1 MCSAVCPL
9 AFCALTSSALL
20 AVALSSI
27 LISGRWPFCA
37 EMCNAVLP
45 LLTFCRAAPPS
56 APSQQAARV
65 WGGISSWQERHGR
78 TCLAMAVGST
88 LIIAATSSSLFLH
101 RRPFAEH
108 HAQHLRLSGWG
119 SRCSRSL
126 IARKRYNAPVHA
138 PPPHGRNPGAHVPFT
153 PPSPRCMWVFF
164 AERGWSAHHRMAPC
178 SLSIL
183 TEPATPVPAM
193 DDTSAQPRGE
203 PRVRPVLGV
212 GLTACRDL

>member
-108 HAQHLRLSGWG
+108 HAQTPAAFRVGFAVLTKPD
-119 SRCSRSL
+119 CSQTLQCTR
-126 IARKRYNAPVHA
+126 ARATAPWTQPWRPRPLHSALTPVHVGVFRGEGVERA
-138 PPPHGRNPGAHVPFT
+138 PSNGAVQLVNPHGTCNTRPCNGRHL
-153 PPSPRCMWVFF
+153 
-164 AERGWSAHHRMAPC
+164 SATLR
-178 SLSIL
+178 
-183 TEPATPVPAM
+183 
-193 DDTSAQPRGE
+193 
-203 PRVRPVLGV
+203 
-212 GLTACRDL
+212 

>member
-56 APSQQAARV
+56 APSQRAARV

-108 HAQHLRLSGWG
+108 HAQQHLRLSGWG

-193 DDTSAQPRGE
+193 DDTSAQP
-203 PRVRPVLGV
+203 
-212 GLTACRDL
+212 